1 MKLIQFF
8 VSRFRLTDSPSLS
21 YIVVSIAGVIC
32 YWLPRFKGLFCGH
45 NNQHSSE
52 ASWKSKKM
60 TIDRCEPDLKG
71 HQSDFLF
78 ERYADSIIDV
88 TWVQN
93 LLLQVCYQ
101 GGKCRAGLDSRME
114 DFLNI
119 LLQKKLIPDDII
131 IQRQRF

>member
-1 MKLIQFF
+1 
-8 VSRFRLTDSPSLS
+8 
-21 YIVVSIAGVIC
+21 
-32 YWLPRFKGLFCGH
+32 
-45 NNQHSSE
+45 
-52 ASWKSKKM
+52 M

-93 LLLQVCYQ
+93 LLLHLDLLLE
-101 GGKCRAGLDSRME
+101 GKCRAGLDSRME

-119 LLQKKLIPDDII
+119 LLQKKIVPDDII
-131 IQRQRF
+131 IQRQIF

>member
-1 MKLIQFF
+1 
-8 VSRFRLTDSPSLS
+8 
-21 YIVVSIAGVIC
+21 
-32 YWLPRFKGLFCGH
+32 
-45 NNQHSSE
+45 
-52 ASWKSKKM
+52 M

-93 LLLQVCYQ
+93 LLLHLDLLL

-119 LLQKKLIPDDII
+119 LLQKKIVSDDII

>member
-1 MKLIQFF
+1 
-8 VSRFRLTDSPSLS
+8 
-21 YIVVSIAGVIC
+21 
-32 YWLPRFKGLFCGH
+32 
-45 NNQHSSE
+45 
-52 ASWKSKKM
+52 M

-93 LLLQVCYQ
+93 LLLHLDLLL
-101 GGKCRAGLDSRME
+101 GGKCRAGLDSRRE

-119 LLQKKLIPDDII
+119 SLQKKLIPDDII